1 MGGPTFSTAI
11 GRYAR
16 ILLQTLPGT
25 NALCFD
31 DVVPK
36 TPKSSSAETRRVAA
50 AAFYHCLG
58 ECVVCLS
65 GCVVMFP
72 SSLDQRP
79 GQIRARRT
87 VWENHNYDQIDSV
100 VLVTVIATGDR
111 LGRTETGEIRS

>member
-1 MGGPTFSTAI
+1 MERPTFSTTI

-25 NALCFD
+25 NALCLD

-58 ECVVCLS
+58 ECVVCSL
-65 GCVVMFP
+65 GCVIMFP
-72 SSLDQRP
+72 SSFDQRP

-87 VWENHNYDQIDSV
+87 VWENHDYDQIDSA

-111 LGRTETGEIRS
+111 LEGTKTGEIRS